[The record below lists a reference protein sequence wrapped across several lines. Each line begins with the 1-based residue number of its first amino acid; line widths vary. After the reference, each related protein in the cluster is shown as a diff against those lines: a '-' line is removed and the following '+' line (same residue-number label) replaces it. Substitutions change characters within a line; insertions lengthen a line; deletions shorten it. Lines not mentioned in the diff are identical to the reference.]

1 MIYLGPVSHAS
12 HRGVNSTAQ
21 RYDGRPVVDAFL
33 TGVNW
38 GVKHTNVL
46 TLVTTCQGQSYP
58 SKVAELFLFPLF
70 YRFTDCEAAA
80 VAHSR
85 RQLHLATDVNE
96 TLF

>member
-1 MIYLGPVSHAS
+1 M
-12 HRGVNSTAQ
+12 
-21 RYDGRPVVDAFL
+21 VDAFL

-58 SKVAELFLFPLF
+58 SKVAELFLFPLL

-80 VAHSR
+80 AHTAEDSYTL
-85 RQLHLATDVNE
+85 QLQMSMKPPSE
-96 TLF
+96 TLDELRGA